1 MYILKKNKQREE
13 IIIISS
19 FSRIFFEDKQRQKT
33 MYTQTI
39 WDFVSFVYLFRH
51 QKQPKNNRTRQ
62 EKEKRKKEYSV
73 VFSCAKNYQ
82 TFDLKKKTRTKRNR
96 KMNEQSHI
104 RLIYYSLTHANRK
117 KERTHG
123 YTKIHTQIL

>member
-62 EKEKRKKEYSV
+62 EKKKREREKEYSV
-73 VFSCAKNYQ
+73 GFSCAKNYQ
-82 TFDLKKKTRTKRNR
+82 TFDLKKNKNKNQA
-96 KMNEQSHI
+96 KQKN
-104 RLIYYSLTHANRK
+104 
-117 KERTHG
+117 
-123 YTKIHTQIL
+123 